1 MSYKKKLSNIL
12 NINTKTPGLSIIFLK
27 DGRLCSCSPYTSA
40 KIYNKRTYNIDLIL
54 KEIYA
59 KKQIRLSNGY
69 ILFICGEGIKI
80 VELIE
85 KNKYNTIQTV
95 VPADNYFFNDI
106 IEINDNRFMTNGFYS
121 FINKIRIWELD
132 EAFDKYLCV
141 GLKKNLHLISNII
154 YILDKNEISSVCK
167 DKNHNMI
174 KFWKIDEEN
183 NLKEISEIKLNKLSD
198 CEIYIYKSNK
208 YLKIII
214 NNLIYFVNYN
224 KYEIIYIYKINN
236 NDYNY
241 TREIE
246 LANGNYL
253 VSNLT
258 KDAMHEYKFSLIEYK
273 YENKNIET
281 INIFPNIFGEIIL
294 EYKFWGQCERGIK
307 VIELKNKFLLIYNND
322 GYLKFYKSD

>member
-1 MSYKKKLSNIL
+1 MSYKKMLSNIL
-12 NINTKTPGLSIIFLK
+12 NINTKTEGLNLIFLN
-27 DGRLCSCSPYTSA
+27 DGRLCSCSSFNSA

-59 KKQIRLSNGY
+59 GNQIQLSNGY
-69 ILFICGEGIKI
+69 ILFNCQANIKI

-85 KNKYNTIQTV
+85 KNKYDIIQTV
-95 VPADNYFFNDI
+95 VPGDDYYFLDI
-106 IEINDNRFMTNGFYS
+106 IEINDNRFMTNGFNS
-121 FINKIRIWELD
+121 FIDKIRIWELD
-132 EAFDKYLCV
+132 EAFNKYLCV
-141 GLKKNLHLISNII
+141 GIKKNLHLISNII
-154 YILDKNEISSVCK
+154 YIFEKNEISSVCK

-183 NLKEISEIKLNKLSD
+183 NLKEISEIKINKLSIND
-198 CEIYIYKSNK
+198 NNVFYIYKSNE

-224 KYEIIYIYKINN
+224 KYEILYIYKINN

-246 LANGNYL
+246 LTNGNYL

-258 KDAMHEYKFSLIEYK
+258 KDAKHE
-273 YENKNIET
+273 
-281 INIFPNIFGEIIL
+281 
-294 EYKFWGQCERGIK
+294 
-307 VIELKNKFLLIYNND
+307 
-322 GYLKFYKSD
+322 